1 MPPGLKDIADRI
13 SLQFLSCTIMVC
25 MAGAMSAQ
33 NLVPNPDFET
43 FTSCPSNFGM
53 GGPLATPPW
62 INGFGTTADCFHL
75 CASDPVVD
83 VPTNYFGFQHAHSG
97 FGYIGAIH
105 KASGVVWREYPQT
118 ELLSPLEA
126 NQLYYVGAY
135 VNLGNY
141 TCGVQHVGIHLSVNQ
156 PPWTLPDGIVVG
168 PQVYY
173 TGGFLSDTLN
183 WTVIEGYYMAQ
194 GGEQW
199 ITLGNFELDANTSF
213 DPPCASPW
221 VNSYYYYD
229 DVWVI
234 PAEPC
239 DELVVDL
246 GDDVVTC
253 FEHTI
258 DPGLEGYFFSWST
271 GSTEPT
277 LTVTESGVYGLTI
290 TDSCRVGID
299 HIEVIILGNIPI
311 EIGPDSVLLCQG
323 ESFNIELDG
332 AYGEYTWQDGSDDP
346 MYVIESPGNYSVIY
360 DDGCAVSGD
369 TIVVDVLDP
378 PAPFTLGEDTLLCDD
393 NEYFISFDQS
403 LGEFEWSDGSDESS
417 FNIDEEGS
425 YALTISNV
433 CGEESAAIEVEY
445 GESPDVNL
453 GHDVVF
459 ICQGDII
466 DFELD
471 EDEGSYLWQD
481 SSTSLFYEIS
491 SPGLYSVTVTNNC
504 GSYDDELTVMLTPLP
519 LVNLGPDI
527 VVCPAQLPDT
537 IDVSGAGGTSVVW
550 MDGSTLQQFAVT
562 TAGTYSVT
570 VTNACGSNTDTLQV
584 AVDDILP
591 DVILPDDMMACVGDS
606 IWLHSTGDPGAW
618 LWQDGTTDD
627 SLLVQT
633 SGQYTLQVSTICGI
647 GSDTVNIQLNPV
659 SLYPDLGPDVA
670 LCPGNMVTLF
680 AGNSF
685 DTYLWQNMSDA
696 DSFVVSAPGMYTV
709 TVSDACGMGVDTVL
723 VFASGT
729 PPQLNLMDSMYLCA
743 ASQVI
748 LDAGI
753 TGVDYL
759 WNDGS
764 MMATLII
771 DTPGIYSLTVSNNCG
786 MDTETVVI
794 EDGGTAPAIELG
806 NNITLCNGESQI
818 ISPDLS
824 NAESWLWQ
832 DGSTDFT
839 FLVNTSSLV
848 TIEVSN
854 ACGTVYDTLYS
865 SLLPAIPP
873 LHLGNDTALCSS
885 EALLLEIN
893 IPDVS
898 ISWFDG
904 SHSDQITIVQSG
916 LYTAVIEN
924 ACGVSTDT
932 MIVSPLSDIPEL
944 SLGPDQLLCV
954 GEVLTF
960 NPGIPDVQYVWQ
972 DGTTGSSFS
981 TTTPGQV
988 ILTISNACGTTTDSL
1003 LIVES
1008 TEGPQLDL
1016 GPDVT
1021 ACKGDTVTIQS
1032 GVVGVSYTWHDG
1044 SANPFFAVS
1053 DDAELTLQIANSCGV
1068 DDDSIAVHFITPP
1081 EPNLGP
1087 DTVLCDNEVL
1097 TLTSNADLETT
1108 TTWQDGSHTSS
1119 FVAATTGAY
1128 SLQHVNV
1135 CGDITDSISVTYLM
1149 SPQPFTLG
1157 PDAVLCPGESIVLQ
1171 APLTT
1176 DQLLWQDG
1184 SDSAMILADA
1194 HQVYS
1199 LTIANAC
1206 GTTYDEVLVTYDLDI
1221 PILQFDF
1228 VLICPGDVLTL
1239 DAAQPFDATY
1249 IWSTGDSNASIE
1261 IQLPGEYIVTVMT
1274 PCYTR
1279 SDVIPVELADE
1290 CEPDTQYYI
1299 PNLFSPNGDQ
1309 VNDVFSIQ
1317 FNAGAEVLSVTV
1329 DIFDRWGNLVFSSKE
1344 HPFSWDGTFNGELLN
1359 PGVYVYQFTLE
1370 YSNGIKV
1377 VTKNVTGDVTLVR

>member
-1 MPPGLKDIADRI
+1 MSSGPKALVKRI
-13 SLQFLSCTIMVC
+13 SFHFLLCTPM
-25 MAGAMSAQ
+25 MWTAGTLSAQ

-53 GGPLATPPW
+53 GGPLAAPPW
-62 INGFGTTADCFHL
+62 INGFGTTADYLHACSSN
-75 CASDPVVD
+75 SDVD
-83 VPTNYFGFQHAHSG
+83 VPVNYFGWQQAHSG

-105 KASGVVWREYPQT
+105 KTANLVWREYPQT

-135 VNLGNY
+135 VNQGNN
-141 TCGVQHVGIHLSVNQ
+141 TCGVQHVGIHISVNP

-168 PQVYY
+168 PQVYF
-173 TGGFLSDTLN
+173 TGGFLTDTLN
-183 WTVIEGYYMAQ
+183 WTVVEGYYLAQ

-199 ITLGNFELDANTSF
+199 LTLGNFELDANTPF
-213 DPPCASPW
+213 YPPCASPFAY
-221 VNSYYYYD
+221 SYYYYD

-239 DELVVDL
+239 DELVLDL
-246 GDDVVTC
+246 GDDVENC
-253 FEHTI
+253 FEYTI

-271 GSTEPT
+271 GSTDPT

-299 HIEVIILGNIPI
+299 HIEVIILGNIPV

-323 ESFNIELDG
+323 ESFNIELEG

-346 MYVIESPGNYSVIY
+346 MYMIESPGTYSVIY

-378 PAPFTLGEDTLLCDD
+378 PTPFTLGEDTLLCDD

-417 FNIDEEGS
+417 FTIDEEGS

-433 CGEESAAIEVEY
+433 CGEESAGIEVEY

-466 DFELD
+466 AFELD
-471 EDEGSYLWQD
+471 GDEGSYLWQD
-481 SSTSLFYEIS
+481 SSTSLFYEIT

-504 GSYDDELTVMLTPLP
+504 GSYDDELAVMLTSLP
-519 LVNLGPDI
+519 QVDLGPDI

-562 TAGTYSVT
+562 TAGAYSVT
-570 VTNACGSNTDTLQV
+570 VTNACGSNSDTLQV

-591 DVILPDDMMACVGDS
+591 DVILPDDMMACDGDS

-618 LWQDGTTDD
+618 LWQDGTNGD
-627 SLLVQT
+627 SLLVQA
-633 SGQYTLQVSTICGI
+633 SGQYSLQVSTICGI
-647 GSDTVNIQLNPV
+647 GSDTINIQLNPEL
-659 SLYPDLGPDVA
+659 LYPNLGPDVP
-670 LCPGNMVTLF
+670 LCPGNSVTIF
-680 AGNSF
+680 AGNTF

-696 DSFVVSAPGMYTV
+696 DSLIVSAPGLYAV
-709 TVSDACGMGVDTVL
+709 TVSDECGMGVDTIL
-723 VFASGT
+723 VFTSGT
-729 PPQLNLMDSMYLCA
+729 PPQLDMVDSLDLCA
-743 ASQVI
+743 GSQLI
-748 LDAGI
+748 LDGEI
-753 TGVDYL
+753 SGVDYL

-764 MMATLII
+764 MLATLTI

-786 MDTETVVI
+786 TDTESVVI
-794 EDGGTAPAIELG
+794 EEGGTAPVIELG
-806 NNITLCNGESQI
+806 NNITLCAGESQMI
-818 ISPDLS
+818 APDLS
-824 NAESWLWQ
+824 SAESWFWQ
-832 DGSTDFT
+832 DGSTDST
-839 FLVNTSSLV
+839 FLVNTSGLV

-854 ACGTVYDTLYS
+854 ACGTVYDTLFS

-873 LHLGNDTALCSS
+873 LNLGNDTALCSS
-885 EALLLEIN
+885 EALLMEIN
-893 IPDVS
+893 ITDVS
-898 ISWFDG
+898 ITWFDG
-904 SHSDQITIVQSG
+904 SHSDQITIVG
-916 LYTAVIEN
+916 DGIYTAEIEN
-924 ACGVSTDT
+924 ACGVSSDT
-932 MIVSPLSDIPEL
+932 LIVTPLSDIPPL

-960 NPGIPDVQYVWQ
+960 NPGIPDVQYAWQ

-988 ILTISNACGTTTDSL
+988 ILTISNACGTSTDSL

-1032 GVVGVSYTWHDG
+1032 GVTGVAYIWQDG
-1044 SANPFFAVS
+1044 STNSFFQTIT
-1053 DDAELTLQIANSCGV
+1053 DAELILHIVNACGE
-1068 DDDSIAVHFITPP
+1068 DRDTIAVQFIAPP
-1081 EPNLGP
+1081 DPDLGP
-1087 DTVLCDNEVL
+1087 DTLLCGNEIL
-1097 TLTSNADLETT
+1097 TLTSNINPLTT
-1108 TTWQDGSHTSS
+1108 ITWQNGSQGPAFIVTESG
-1119 FVAATTGAY
+1119 TY
-1128 SLQHVNV
+1128 SLQHSNY
-1135 CGDITDSISVTYLM
+1135 CGIKSDTMVVTYLTLPPTF
-1149 SPQPFTLG
+1149 SLG
-1157 PDAVLCPGESIVLQ
+1157 PDIVLCPGESVILHS
-1171 APLTT
+1171 PLTT

-1184 SDSAMILADA
+1184 SDSSMIVANTE
-1194 HQVYS
+1194 QTFS
-1199 LTIANAC
+1199 LTVANAC
-1206 GTTYDEVLVTYDLDI
+1206 GTTYDEVIVTIDMDI
-1221 PILQFDF
+1221 PILQFDS
-1228 VLICPGDVLTL
+1228 VLICPGDVLVL
-1239 DAAQPFDATY
+1239 DASQPFDAGY
-1249 IWSTGDSNASIE
+1249 IWSTGESEASIDV
-1261 IQLPGEYIVTVMT
+1261 QLPGEYSVTVMT

-1279 SDVIPVELADE
+1279 SDIIPVGSEDDCGLV
-1290 CEPDTQYYI
+1290 TQFYI
-1299 PNLFSPNGDQ
+1299 PNIFSPNDDQ
-1309 VNDVFSIQ
+1309 VNDVFTIQ
-1317 FNAGAEVLSVTV
+1317 FNQGAQGISVSGG
-1329 DIFDRWGNLVFSSKE
+1329 IFDRWGNLIFSSQE
-1344 HPFSWDGTFNGELLN
+1344 YPFSWDGTRNGKPMN
-1359 PGVYVYQFTLE
+1359 PGVYVYRITLV
-1370 YSNGIKV
+1370 YSNGLSLFTDDLI
-1377 VTKNVTGDVTLVR
+1377 GDVTLVR